1 MHLIWK
7 SKEVKGGGRLF
18 IGTRKAM
25 RGEQGTQGE
34 PWICKAREGGGFSFL
49 TMVLLFMQTDTCP
62 KAKRL
67 TNVRGHDDWPRVGGV
82 RHVSHSNHSSAH
94 AGLRLWD
101 QGFPFPAL
109 LDKAGLYKGDG
120 M

>member
-1 MHLIWK
+1 
-7 SKEVKGGGRLF
+7 
-18 IGTRKAM
+18 M

-34 PWICKAREGGGFSFL
+34 PWIRKAREGGGCPFL
-49 TMVLLFMQTDTCP
+49 TMGLLFMQTDTCP

-67 TNVRGHDDWPRVGGV
+67 TNVRGHDDWPCVGGV
-82 RHVSHSNHSSAH
+82 RHTNRSSHSSAH
-94 AGLRLWD
+94 AGLPALGSRA
-101 QGFPFPAL
+101 GFPFPVL